1 VTLSKLTTINPIVV
15 ERKMKSQEKIG
26 KYTSKIIKA
35 TALLPDSKLFLSQW
49 NPDFSS
55 EKNIQKFID
64 YNLLGKT
71 SRAFVKNITSA
82 FKDRYIFRDDQDE
95 ALRLLLQS
103 SIDPKVIDR
112 ILFYYTAKSDLLI
125 YDFVI
130 KCVYQMYQDGNIEIS
145 MERTQKILKQFSDD
159 NKMMSKWSDI
169 VCNRVAR
176 NLLTTLRDFHI
187 LEGKVK
193 KRISPP
199 YLPLESFVYIAYLIA
214 RKEPGGERILQHNDW
229 KLFLL
234 NTRDVEQLFL
244 EAHQRG
250 YLNYYAAGSI
260 IRISFKQKSIIE
272 VVHDLIQ

>member
-1 VTLSKLTTINPIVV
+1 MAKQNKGN
-15 ERKMKSQEKIG
+15 R
-26 KYTSKIIKA
+26 YTSKIIKA
-35 TALLPDSKLFLSQW
+35 TALLPDTKLFLSQW
-49 NPDFSS
+49 NPKLSS

-64 YNLLGKT
+64 YNILGKT

-82 FKDRYIFRDDQDE
+82 FKDRYILKDDQDE
-95 ALRLLLQS
+95 ALRLLIQS
-103 SIDPKVIDR
+103 SIEPKVLDR

-130 KCVYQMYQDGNIEIS
+130 KCVYQMYLDGITEIS
-145 MERTQKILKQFSDD
+145 MEKTQKIIKQFSDN
-159 NKMMSKWSDI
+159 NKTVSKWSDT

-176 NLLTTLRDFHI
+176 NMLTTLRDFHI

-199 YLPLESFVYIAYLIA
+199 YLPLESFVYIAFLIA
-214 RKEPGGERILQHNDW
+214 RKEPGGEKILQHNDW

-234 NTRDVEQLFL
+234 NPRDVEQLFL

-260 IRISFKQKSIIE
+260 ISVSFKQKSIIE
-272 VVHDLIQ
+272 VVHALIQ